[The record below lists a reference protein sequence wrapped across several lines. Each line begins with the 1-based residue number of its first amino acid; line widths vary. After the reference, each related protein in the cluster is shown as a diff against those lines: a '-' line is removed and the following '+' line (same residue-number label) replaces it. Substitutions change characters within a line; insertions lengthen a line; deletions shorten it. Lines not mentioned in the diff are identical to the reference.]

1 MHDYYNTEMYTRSR
15 CQDLLAEAENERRLA
30 QVGETRQLRTPAPEF
45 PFTHVQIVIEPLV
58 EGRKRIMVEVR

>member
-1 MHDYYNTEMYTRSR
+1 MHDFYNTDMYTRSR

-30 QVGETRQLRTPAPEF
+30 QAGEGWQLRAPAPKF
-45 PFTHVQIVIEPLV
+45 PFTHIQIVIEPPV